1 MSKATRGRCELP
13 GAAQDAGEVA
23 LVALQPVGAVG
34 RVVIA
39 PPALVA
45 LLGQIAQ
52 MVPAAA
58 AADLVAVRG
67 FPGWTRCGPAR
78 RTCATTVAAA
88 RQTRSEHHDLL
99 LQLGLLA
106 GCEDASPI

>member
-67 FPGWTRCGPAR
+67 LPRLDEVRPGEEDLRHDRGR
-78 RTCATTVAAA
+78 RAADSLRA
-88 RQTRSEHHDLL
+88 
-99 LQLGLLA
+99 
-106 GCEDASPI
+106 P